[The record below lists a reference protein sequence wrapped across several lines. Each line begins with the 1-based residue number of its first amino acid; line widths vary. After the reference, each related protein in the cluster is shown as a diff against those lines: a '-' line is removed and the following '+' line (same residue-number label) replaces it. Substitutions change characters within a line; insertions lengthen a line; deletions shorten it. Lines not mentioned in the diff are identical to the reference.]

1 MDRYIFHR
9 IIKTGCFHCWK
20 LINKRNLKNLIFKL
34 GSAIKRIRWKV
45 YFFETPNEIDDATT
59 INNFGFKSVLTPTKN
74 EHANAFE
81 ESYTTWCVMLSLNK
95 LIQYSQINLIK
106 IFNMI
111 NKDPLLFM
119 TADKSNNLY
128 KVSKNDYSK
137 LLEDSITKSFKKYNV
152 ALINNINK

>member
-1 MDRYIFHR
+1 
-9 IIKTGCFHCWK
+9 
-20 LINKRNLKNLIFKL
+20 
-34 GSAIKRIRWKV
+34 
-45 YFFETPNEIDDATT
+45 
-59 INNFGFKSVLTPTKN
+59 
-74 EHANAFE
+74 
-81 ESYTTWCVMLSLNK
+81 
-95 LIQYSQINLIK
+95 
-106 IFNMI
+106 MI